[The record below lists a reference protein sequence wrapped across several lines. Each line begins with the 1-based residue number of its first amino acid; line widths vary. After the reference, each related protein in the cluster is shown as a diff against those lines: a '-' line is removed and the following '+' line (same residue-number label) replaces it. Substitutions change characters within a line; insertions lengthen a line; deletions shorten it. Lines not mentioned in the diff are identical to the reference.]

1 MLENLNF
8 RYDESQPSF
17 KTEQNQNRRKYKFNN
32 LVHFKYIQD
41 EVMNSS
47 SEWPFTLEKENR
59 NSAQQSYQK
68 YRLSQEHQNSKLS
81 GASTASN

>member
-1 MLENLNF
+1 MSP
-8 RYDESQPSF
+8 SQVS
-17 KTEQNQNRRKYKFNN
+17 KQNKIRIDVNISLIT

>member
-1 MLENLNF
+1 M
-8 RYDESQPSF
+8 
-17 KTEQNQNRRKYKFNN
+17 
-32 LVHFKYIQD
+32 HFKYIQD

>member
-1 MLENLNF
+1 MSP
-8 RYDESQPSF
+8 SQVS
-17 KTEQNQNRRKYKFNN
+17 KQNKIRIDVNISLII